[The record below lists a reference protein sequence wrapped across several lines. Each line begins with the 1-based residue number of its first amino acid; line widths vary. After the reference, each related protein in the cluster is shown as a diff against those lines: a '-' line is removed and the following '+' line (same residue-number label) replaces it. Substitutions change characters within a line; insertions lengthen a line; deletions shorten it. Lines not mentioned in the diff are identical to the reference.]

1 MVDKDLCGGV
11 LCALGECRGSRASML
26 TVGGGSDSG
35 GLGHVGGMA
44 PCDGGLGLCGRYST
58 MCVGANSALSRHSS
72 CGGYSATCGESRAM
86 WESVDK

>member
-26 TVGGGSDSG
+26 TVGGSDSG

-44 PCDGGLGLCGRYST
+44 PCDGGLGLCGS
-58 MCVGANSALSRHSS
+58 L
-72 CGGYSATCGESRAM
+72 
-86 WESVDK
+86 